1 MLPPRRRRG
10 VDHRERV
17 GSVSWRIAWPS
28 TLRWRL
34 TVGYAVLLGLP
45 LVGVAVG
52 CYILF
57 ARTLDERT
65 DAFIGDA
72 LSTFSRELVAE
83 RRNASGPV
91 PAIRST
97 VAEVRFRDLYISV
110 LDDAGRVVAST
121 VGDPIA
127 ARAARLDAA
136 QLTADHAGARAL
148 TLRTEHGEYR
158 TIARVVTLGGERFEV
173 AGAYPLDDTEAV
185 LARVRHALA
194 VLVPILIAAA
204 ATGGY
209 LLATRGLAP
218 LSEMSERAS
227 RIGASTLRERLPVQG
242 AEELAGLA
250 RVVNAL
256 LDRLEASFGQK
267 RRFMAEAS
275 HELRTPT
282 TIVRTEAEVT
292 LAQAHRTEAEYRAS
306 MSVVRDAAKRL
317 TRIVEDLFLL
327 ARADPGAVE
336 TRRDEIY
343 LEEVVHDATHAVRML
358 ADQFGVRVDVPAVVE
373 APFVGDADLLGR
385 LLLNLLSN
393 AIRHSPSG
401 STVSIE
407 LSRDDGRYEIIVV
420 DAGPGIPPTER
431 ERVFEHFVRLDD
443 GQTSRNV
450 NGAAASFPRDG
461 AGLGLPIARRIAESH
476 GGTLVLAESR
486 PGRTVF
492 RVTLPVD
499 RTVEHTVESRS
510 SR

>member
-1 MLPPRRRRG
+1 MT
-10 VDHRERV
+10 
-17 GSVSWRIAWPS
+17 WRIAWPS

-34 TVGYAVLLGLP
+34 TVWYAVLLALP
-45 LVGVAVG
+45 LVGVAAG
-52 CYILF
+52 CYLLF
-57 ARTLDERT
+57 SRTLYERT

-72 LSTFSRELVAE
+72 LATFSRELVAE
-83 RRNASGPV
+83 RRIASGPL

-97 VAEVRFRDLYISV
+97 VAEVRFRDLYIAV
-110 LDDAGRVVAST
+110 LDEAGRVVAST
-121 VGDPIA
+121 AGDPVA
-127 ARAARLDAA
+127 LQAGRLDAVELRA
-136 QLTADHAGARAL
+136 HRVAAHAL
-148 TLRTEHGEYR
+148 TLRTPHGNYR
-158 TIARVVTLGGERFEV
+158 TLARAVTLGGERFEV
-173 AGAYPLDDTEAV
+173 AGSHPLDDTEAV
-185 LARVRHALA
+185 LARIRRALA
-194 VLVPILIAAA
+194 LLVPVLIAAA

-209 LLATRGLAP
+209 FLATRGLAP

-256 LDRLEASFGQK
+256 LDRLESSFGQK

-282 TIVRTEAEVT
+282 AILRTEAEVT

-306 MSVVRDAAKRL
+306 MSIVRDAAKRL

-336 TRRDEIY
+336 TRREEIY

-358 ADQFGVRVDVPAVVE
+358 ADQCGVAVDVPAVVE
-373 APFVGDADLLGR
+373 APFIGDADLLGR

-393 AIRHSPSG
+393 AIKHSPPG
-401 STVSIE
+401 ATVSIG
-407 LSRDDGRYEIIVV
+407 LSRTDGRYEISVV
-420 DAGPGIPPTER
+420 DAGPGIPPGER
-431 ERVFEHFVRLDD
+431 ERVFEQFVRLDED
-443 GQTSRNV
+443 SGSQNAG
-450 NGAAASFPRDG
+450 GAAAFLSRDG

-486 PGRTVF
+486 PGRTEF
-492 RVTLPVD
+492 RVALPAG
-499 RTVEHTVESRS
+499 RPAGQS
-510 SR
+510 STE